1 MNGSN
6 ITASPLIT
14 TYDVVFATLYSS
26 IVFFGV
32 TANGIIIT
40 IVRKTRTMHTT
51 TNYLLMN
58 LAIADFLTLLFCPG
72 FYDFALHKFQLGS
85 GTLGD
90 IFCKFIAGN
99 AIVCVSFDAS
109 VLTLCAI
116 AMERYLGIVKPFNK
130 RWALT

>member
-1 MNGSN
+1 
-6 ITASPLIT
+6 
-14 TYDVVFATLYSS
+14 
-26 IVFFGV
+26 
-32 TANGIIIT
+32 
-40 IVRKTRTMHTT
+40 
-51 TNYLLMN
+51 MN
-58 LAIADFLTLLFCPG
+58 LAIADFLSLLFCPG

-130 RWALT
+130 RWALTKKNVNYYSCYLGHSCFFKLSRYAMDEAQ